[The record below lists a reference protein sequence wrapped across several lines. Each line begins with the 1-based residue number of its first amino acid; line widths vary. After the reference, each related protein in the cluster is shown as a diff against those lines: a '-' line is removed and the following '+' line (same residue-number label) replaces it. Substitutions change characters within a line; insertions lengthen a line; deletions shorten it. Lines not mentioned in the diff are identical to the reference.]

1 MDTNTI
7 ELTDLAR
14 GLLRSSL
21 EDIANV
27 TLTPAVVANRI
38 DVHFDRYLE
47 KVANIERAGRSGA
60 GEREAFEIA
69 RSFAR
74 EVLRI
79 SRSETNVSAKVA

>member
-7 ELTDLAR
+7 KLTDLAR
-14 GLLRSSL
+14 GLLRAAL
-21 EDIANV
+21 EDIANSA
-27 TLTPAVVANRI
+27 LTPAVIENRI
-38 DVHFDRYLE
+38 DDHFDRYLV
-47 KVANIERAGRSGA
+47 KVANMERQGQSGA

-79 SRSETNVSAKVA
+79 SRSESNVSAKAA